1 MPEPRLDSFLTEIRA
16 LGEETR
22 LRIVLLLSRGE
33 LTVSELTQILQQS
46 QPRVSR
52 HVNILA
58 DAGLVEGHREG
69 AWVFYRLN
77 PASVLLEGLEEVLPR
92 LHQSLHQE
100 RDEVLAGDGARL
112 SEVMAAR
119 AAVAAEFFQR
129 NADSWERL
137 RRLHTPESDI
147 EQKMRELAGDTPV
160 RKFIDLG
167 TGTGRMLI
175 VFRDLYEEAVGYDVS
190 REMLAVARTLL
201 SDAGVDHAQVRQ
213 GDIFDLAGPDGAEH
227 EGSADF
233 VCIHHVLH
241 FLSDP
246 LAAVRAAR
254 RLLRPGGRMLI
265 VDFAPH
271 SLEHLRE
278 DYAHRRLGFSD
289 DDAAGWAKACGLSID
304 RSETLTPGAEER
316 DRLGVKLWLLKAPRE
331 SGAQASYLKESVH
344 V

>member
-1 MPEPRLDSFLTEIRA
+1 MPQPRLDSFLTEIRA

-22 LRIVLLLSRGE
+22 LRIALLLSRGE

-77 PASVLLEGLEEVLPR
+77 PASVLLDGLAELLPR
-92 LHQSLHQE
+92 LHQGH
-100 RDEVLAGDGARL
+100 DEALAEDATRL
-112 SEVMAAR
+112 SEVMVAR
-119 AAVAAEFFQR
+119 AAVAADFFQR
-129 NADSWERL
+129 NAESWERL

-147 EQKMRELAGDTPV
+147 EQKMRELAGDAPV
-160 RKFIDLG
+160 EKFIDLG

-175 VFRDLYEEAVGYDVS
+175 VFRDLYEKAIGYDVS

-201 SDAGVDHAQVRQ
+201 SDAGVENAQVRQ
-213 GDIFDLAGPDGAEH
+213 GDMFELEDQH
-227 EGSADF
+227 GSADF

-246 LAAVRAAR
+246 AAAVKAAR
-254 RLLRPGGRMLI
+254 RLLRPGGRMMI

-271 SLEHLRE
+271 ELEHLRA

-289 DDAAGWAKACGLSID
+289 ADAKGWARACGLAVGG
-304 RSETLTPGAEER
+304 SETLTPGADEQ
-316 DRLGVKLWLLKAPRE
+316 DRLSVKLWLLKAPHE
-331 SGAQASYLKESVH
+331 SGAQARYLKESVH

>member
-77 PASVLLEGLEEVLPR
+77 PASVLLAGLEEVLPG
-92 LHQSLHQE
+92 LHQGQ
-100 RDEVLAGDGARL
+100 DEVLAEDASRL
-112 SEVMAAR
+112 SDVMAAR
-119 AAVAAEFFQR
+119 AAVAADFFQR
-129 NADSWERL
+129 NAESWERL
-137 RRLHTPESDI
+137 RQLHTPESDI

-160 RKFIDLG
+160 QKFIDLG

-175 VFRDLYEEAVGYDVS
+175 VFRDLYEQAVGYDVS

-201 SDAGVDHAQVRQ
+201 SDAGVDNAQVRQ
-213 GDIFDLAGPDGAEH
+213 GDIFDLADQEGAEH

-246 LAAVRAAR
+246 VAAVKAAR

-271 SLEHLRE
+271 ELEHLRE
-278 DYAHRRLGFSD
+278 EYAHRRLGFSD
-289 DDAAGWAKACGLSID
+289 EDAAGWAKACGLTVD
-304 RSETLTPGAEER
+304 GSETLTPGADEQ

-331 SGAQASYLKESVH
+331 SGAQARYLKESVH

>member
-1 MPEPRLDSFLTEIRA
+1 MPQPRLDSFLTEIRA

-58 DAGLVEGHREG
+58 DGGLVEGHREG

-77 PASVLLEGLEEVLPR
+77 PASVLLEGLEEVLPG
-92 LHQSLHQE
+92 LHQG
-100 RDEVLAGDGARL
+100 RDEVLEQDGVRL

-119 AAVAAEFFQR
+119 AAVAADFFQR
-129 NADSWERL
+129 NAESWENL

-147 EQKMRELAGDTPV
+147 EQKMRELAGDAPV
-160 RKFIDLG
+160 EKFIDLG

-175 VFRDLYEEAVGYDVS
+175 VFRDLYEQAVGYDVS

-201 SDAGVDHAQVRQ
+201 GDAGVDNAQVRQ
-213 GDIFDLAGPDGAEH
+213 GDIFDLADQ

-246 LAAVRAAR
+246 VAAVKAAR
-254 RLLRPGGRMLI
+254 KLLRPGGRMLV

-271 SLEHLRE
+271 GLEHLRE

-289 DDAAGWAKACGLSID
+289 EDAADWAKAAGLAVSG
-304 RSETLTPGAEER
+304 SETLAPGADEQ
-316 DRLGVKLWLLKAPRE
+316 DRLSVKLWLLKAPHE
-331 SGAQASYLKESVH
+331 SGAQAKYLKESIH

>member
-1 MPEPRLDSFLTEIRA
+1 MPQPPLDSFLTEIRA

-77 PASVLLEGLEEVLPR
+77 PASVLLEGLEDVLPG
-92 LHQSLHQE
+92 LHRAQ
-100 RDEVLAGDGARL
+100 DEALAEDATRL
-112 SEVMAAR
+112 SAVMAAR
-119 AAVAAEFFQR
+119 AAVAADFFQR
-129 NADSWERL
+129 NAESWEKL

-147 EQKMRELAGDTPV
+147 EQKMRELAGDAPV
-160 RKFIDLG
+160 GKFIDLG

-175 VFRDLYEEAVGYDVS
+175 VFRDLYERAIGYDVS

-201 SDAGVDHAQVRQ
+201 SDAGVENAQVRQ
-213 GDIFDLAGPDGAEH
+213 GDIFDLADQDGAEH

-241 FLSDP
+241 FLPDP
-246 LAAVRAAR
+246 AAAVKAAR
-254 RLLRPGGRMLI
+254 KLLRPGGRMMI

-271 SLEHLRE
+271 ELEHLRE
-278 DYAHRRLGFSD
+278 EYAHRRLGFSD
-289 DDAAGWAKACGLSID
+289 ADARGWAKACGLTVGG
-304 RSETLTPGAEER
+304 SETLTPGADEQ
-316 DRLGVKLWLLKAPRE
+316 DRLSVKLWLLKAPRE
-331 SGAQASYLKESVH
+331 SGAQAQYLKESIH